1 MKSNRFYKGLTLYGI
16 ANSLLTFS
24 VGAAC
29 MYKFPFRK
37 ALITGGS
44 SGIGL
49 AIAKMM
55 VESGLDVV
63 LVARNPQKLAA
74 AEELLHKISEAQQKK
89 VRIKSVAVDVSD
101 RKMLEN
107 FLVPVCMNGN
117 VPDLVVN
124 CAGMAYPNYFE
135 RIDSNIFDQSV
146 QINLTGTWNILKT
159 VVPKMKPGGHIVNV
173 SSVAGLVGTF
183 GYTAYSAT
191 KFGIIGLS
199 EALRNELSPRGIGVS
214 VLCPPDTETP
224 QLEQENIT
232 KPAETRAISGNGG
245 KLTPEQVA
253 KAMIT
258 GVRRKRF
265 YILPGLQSKLIFLV
279 KRLWPGLIYKIIDR
293 DAKRFSTNKG

>member
-1 MKSNRFYKGLTLYGI
+1 MTLDGI

-29 MYKFPFRK
+29 MYKFPFHK

-49 AIAKMM
+49 AIATKM
-55 VESGLDVV
+55 VEYGLDVV
-63 LVARNPQKLAA
+63 LVARDPQKLAA
-74 AEELLHKISEAQQKK
+74 AEELLHKMSEAKQLKGM
-89 VRIKSVAVDVSD
+89 IKSVAVDVSD
-101 RKMLEN
+101 REMVKNL
-107 FLVPVCMNGN
+107 LVPVCMNGN

-124 CAGMAYPNYFE
+124 CAGMAYPNYFD
-135 RIDSNIFDQSV
+135 RIDSEIFDNTV
-146 QINLTGTWNILKT
+146 QVNLTGTWNILKT
-159 VVPKMKPGGHIVNV
+159 VVPMMKAGGHIVNV
-173 SSVAGLVGTF
+173 SSVAGIVGTF

-199 EALRNELSPRGIGVS
+199 EALRNELSLRGIGVS
-214 VLCPPDTETP
+214 VLCPPDTDTP
-224 QLEQENIT
+224 QLEQENLT
-232 KPAETRAISGNGG
+232 KPPETRAISGSGG

-253 KAMIT
+253 KAMIA

-265 YILPGLQSKLIFLV
+265 YILPGIQSKLIFLA

-293 DAKRFSTNKG
+293 DAKRSSTNEG